1 MVREIRTI
9 RCDCCLKEVELDA
22 EGKYPTGWHLSSE
35 IGDLCSVCASQWE
48 STKSTFITMRRKDTK
63 GSVV

>member
-1 MVREIRTI
+1 MVKEKRTI
-9 RCDCCLKEVELDA
+9 TCDCCSKEVEIEDN
-22 EGKYPTGWHLSSE
+22 KYPNGWYKSAE
-35 IGDLCSVCASQWE
+35 MGDLCSVCASQWE

>member
-1 MVREIRTI
+1 MVREKRTI
-9 RCDCCLKEVELDA
+9 TCDCCLKEVEMDEA
-22 EGKYPTGWHLSSE
+22 GHYPNGWRINTE

-48 STKSTFITMRRKDTK
+48 DHKTTFVTMRRKDTK